1 MWIKTS
7 KGTQLE
13 SDLVF
18 EIGADHSLLI
28 RLTEEKRP
36 LSAVAADFEDAGSI
50 TCEDGRAFDGYTE
63 LFSLV
68 RFGESDLQIRMR
80 KGGN

>member
-7 KGTQLE
+7 KDTQLE

-28 RLTEEKRP
+28 RLTEERRQ
-36 LSAVAADFEDAGSI
+36 LSAIAADFEGIESI
-50 TCEDGRAFDGYTE
+50 TCEDGRAFNGYTE